1 MSGEIVLVVG
11 AHPDDETL
19 GPGGTL
25 ARHVREGDA
34 VHALLLCEGLSLR
47 YPEAREDFLA
57 AEARNAAR
65 ALGLSSLTIHG
76 FPDQRLDTLSL
87 VEIAAPIEK
96 RVRELEPTI
105 VYTHWRGDINRDHV
119 ITQEATLIA
128 ARCKVRSIH
137 SIYAFETPSETEWGV
152 PYDFCP
158 NHFVEVSRDLE
169 AKLAAMACYRSQ
181 SPAAGH
187 PRSVDHLRTR
197 ARYWG
202 ECMLMPA
209 AEPFVLL
216 RSYRR

>member
-1 MSGEIVLVVG
+1 MAGETVLVVG

-19 GPGGTL
+19 GPGATL
-25 ARHVREGDA
+25 ARHVREGDT

-57 AEARNAAR
+57 EEARTASR
-65 ALGLSSLTIHG
+65 MLGLASLRIHG
-76 FPDQRLDTLSL
+76 FPDQGLDRLSL
-87 VEIAAPIEK
+87 TEIARPIEAM
-96 RVRELEPTI
+96 VRELKPTI

-119 ITQEATLIA
+119 ITQEATLVA
-128 ARCKVRSIH
+128 ARCKVPSIH
-137 SIYAFETPSETEWGV
+137 SIYAFETPSETEWGI
-152 PYDFCP
+152 PYNFSP
-158 NHFVEVSRDLE
+158 NHFVDVSRDLE

-181 SPAAGH
+181 APAAGH
-187 PRSVDHLRTR
+187 PRSVEHLRLR

-202 ECMLMPA
+202 ECMLMEA